1 MFRILP
7 PQPCTCNLLQV
18 LSTPT
23 HANHPNYDFLMNDA
37 LEHYYKGA
45 KTRSRRAAYS
55 FAVTHFNNCTNPNH
69 SPAKTYDSYTWPD
82 SVAPST
88 NVTPVPLT
96 YHAGWLP
103 RVKKAVPVSDR
114 VLRSQVANKF
124 VAKHKF
130 SGLTVTPMNGLD
142 FD

>member
-1 MFRILP
+1 
-7 PQPCTCNLLQV
+7 V

-23 HANHPNYDFLMNDA
+23 HANHPNYVFLNA
-37 LEHYYKGA
+37 TLEHYYKGP

-55 FAVTHFNNCTNPNH
+55 FPITHENNCTDPNH

-82 SVAPST
+82 SVAPSK
-88 NVTPVPLT
+88 NVTPMPLT
-96 YHAGWLP
+96 YHAGWVRLP
-103 RVKKAVPVSDR
+103 KVKKAVPVSDR

-130 SGLTVTPMNGLD
+130 RGLTVTPLNGLD

>member
-1 MFRILP
+1 M
-7 PQPCTCNLLQV
+7 
-18 LSTPT
+18 
-23 HANHPNYDFLMNDA
+23 
-37 LEHYYKGA
+37 GG
-45 KTRSRRAAYS
+45 
-55 FAVTHFNNCTNPNH
+55 
-69 SPAKTYDSYTWPD
+69 TYDSYTLPD

-88 NVTPVPLT
+88 NVTPVPLS

-103 RVKKAVPVSDR
+103 RFKKAVPVSGR

-130 SGLTVTPMNGLD
+130 RGLTVTPLNGLD

>member
-114 VLRSQVANKF
+114 VLRSQVANKL
-124 VAKHKF
+124 VAR
-130 SGLTVTPMNGLD
+130 LD

>member
-1 MFRILP
+1 MSESITCPLP
-7 PQPCTCNLLQV
+7 TERLRAWE
-18 LSTPT
+18 T
-23 HANHPNYDFLMNDA
+23 A
-37 LEHYYKGA
+37 G
-45 KTRSRRAAYS
+45 TRAWE
-55 FAVTHFNNCTNPNH
+55 VGG
-69 SPAKTYDSYTWPD
+69 TYDSYTLPD

-88 NVTPVPLT
+88 NVTPVPLS

-103 RVKKAVPVSDR
+103 RFKKAVPVSGR

-130 SGLTVTPMNGLD
+130 RGLTVTPLNGLD